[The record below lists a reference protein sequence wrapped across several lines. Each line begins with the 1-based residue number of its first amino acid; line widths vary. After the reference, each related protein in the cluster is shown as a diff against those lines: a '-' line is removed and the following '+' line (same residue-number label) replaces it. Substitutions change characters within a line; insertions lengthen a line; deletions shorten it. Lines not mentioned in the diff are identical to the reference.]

1 MKKELLIG
9 YTVSVIATIVVLF
22 TLNVAYGAE
31 LYPGVYKLVQNAA
44 GEDILRVTSTSLN
57 TFSSST
63 QTVSST
69 LGGLSFYQNI
79 IRPKNHESE
88 SASLNLRGSS
98 NYGDGGDVILTGG
111 NGGGGAQP
119 AGRGGEIR
127 LAPGSGTGVNPNGAI
142 ILAGP
147 GAYADAIYVT
157 TTLWLAGK
165 TVLTTSTGLGVS
177 NFTSANI
184 SQWTNDSVYITTSTN
199 LGILNFSTSSIS
211 QWVNNSGYITTSTY
225 NLGSKVCSG
234 SDKFSSISAT
244 GTLLCTTDETGAGAN
259 GTVTT
264 SSAVSINHFPYWVSN
279 GGLNGTSTLTAQG
292 TGINASGTITQSG
305 TAVMLQGANISLLT
319 NNAGFSSS
327 TGANPTASL
336 GLTAINGTALTFMR
350 SDGAPA
356 LSQSIAP
363 TWTGLHIFSNTSTFN
378 AQVTLGSSTANR
390 ILITDA
396 NKNIISSANSEQACT
411 GNDKISTISATGT
424 VTCTTDQT
432 GAGGSTSTLNITVM
446 SGVIATNMVNANAEY
461 PASGN
466 QRNRTDLTGKTTCRS
481 IVSKSVIGAVA
492 ATWVAPQWATS
503 TNGTPPVTWYYL
515 NGNIS
520 TGATSTAVATTSIF
534 VASTT
539 VSSWVT
545 VTSTALGDIWLRYVG
560 WNGNATADPN
570 ITATLQCY

>member
-1 MKKELLIG
+1 MKKQLLLGLIG
-9 YTVSVIATIVVLF
+9 CLFSVIATIVILF
-22 TLNVAYGAE
+22 TLNISYGAE

-79 IRPKNHESE
+79 IRPKNHEQE
-88 SASLNLRGSS
+88 SASLDLRGSS
-98 NYGDGGDVILTGG
+98 NYGNGGDVILTGG

-127 LAPGSGTGVNPNGAI
+127 LAPGSGTGANPNGAI

-147 GAYADAIYVT
+147 GVYADAVYVT

-165 TVLTTSTGLGVS
+165 AVLTTSTGLGVS

-211 QWVNNSGYITTSTY
+211 QWVNNSGFITTSTY
-225 NLGSKVCSG
+225 NLGSKECG
-234 SDKFSSISAT
+234 GTDKFSSISAT
-244 GTLLCTTDETGAGAN
+244 GTLNCTTDETGAGAN

-264 SSAVSINHFPYWVSN
+264 SSAISVNHIPYWATVG
-279 GGLNGTSTLTAQG
+279 GGLNGTSTLTIQG
-292 TGINASGTITQSG
+292 TVVNVTGTFQQSG
-305 TAVMLQGANISLLT
+305 VDMMVQGGNISLLS

-327 TGANPTASL
+327 TGANPTASV
-336 GLTAINGTALTFMR
+336 GLTAVNGSALTFMR

-378 AQVTLGSSTANR
+378 AQVTLGSSTASRCLR
-390 ILITDA
+390 IDE
-396 NKNIISSANSEQACT
+396 NKNIVA
-411 GNDKISTISATGT
+411 ATGD
-424 VTCTTDQT
+424 CTAGDTT
-432 GAGGSTSTLNITVM
+432 GGSSTSTLNITVM

-481 IVSKSVIGAVA
+481 IVSKAVIGAVA

-515 NGNIS
+515 NGAVS
-520 TGATSTAVATTSIF
+520 SGATSTAVATTSIF